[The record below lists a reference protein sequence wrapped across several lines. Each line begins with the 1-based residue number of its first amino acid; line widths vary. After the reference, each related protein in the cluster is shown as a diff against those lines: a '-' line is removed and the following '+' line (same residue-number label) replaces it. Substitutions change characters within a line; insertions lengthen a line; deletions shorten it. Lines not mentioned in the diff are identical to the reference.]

1 MRNVAQ
7 CRLESSGVEKVA
19 VDPAHAVVE
28 IGRPAVGVA
37 CALGMLL
44 RYEAIENG
52 DLVIASQQ
60 HVGEVRADEACA
72 AGNQDMF
79 AHRSRRSPWRIF
91 RRISTLLASIFS
103 VRCHARPSSST
114 YMRNPIAKGT
124 IQRNHQTSAVTG
136 LTRSMYQ
143 IR

>member
-7 CRLESSGVEKVA
+7 CRFESSGVENVA
-19 VDPAHAVVE
+19 VDPPHAVVE

-37 CALGMLL
+37 FALGMHL

-72 AGNQDMF
+72 ASNQDMF

-91 RRISTLLASIFS
+91 RRISTLLAS
-103 VRCHARPSSST
+103 
-114 YMRNPIAKGT
+114 
-124 IQRNHQTSAVTG
+124 
-136 LTRSMYQ
+136 
-143 IR
+143 